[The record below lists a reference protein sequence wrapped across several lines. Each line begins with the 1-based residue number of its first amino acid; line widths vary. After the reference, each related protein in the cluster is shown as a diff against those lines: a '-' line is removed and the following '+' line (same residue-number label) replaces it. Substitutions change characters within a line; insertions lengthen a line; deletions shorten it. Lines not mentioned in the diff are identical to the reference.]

1 MNKLKLAWCGAA
13 AAFMVAGCATAGNL
27 VVTGAGGGLC
37 GIQTVEVKCEP
48 GLFYEWL
55 DSPDLKDVLLRRIRA
70 KLKGSGFKVVKERAD
85 LTVIIKEIV
94 TEDEVVYYDVARV
107 VVVGIRDGQEVL
119 RVEYS
124 QKVDSL
130 TFEALLRPS
139 KTKNQV
145 ADLLAGNIIREIRR
159 QRCR

>member
-1 MNKLKLAWCGAA
+1 MKKAKLALCSVA

-27 VVTGAGGGLC
+27 VVTGAADSLS
-37 GIQTVEVKCEP
+37 GIRTVEVKCGP

-55 DSPDLKDVLLRRIRA
+55 DSPDLKTVLLRRIKAR
-70 KLKGSGFKVVKERAD
+70 LKASGFKVVEERPD
-85 LTVIIKEIV
+85 LTIVIQEIR
-94 TEDEVVYYDVARV
+94 TEDEVVYYDVAKV

-124 QKVDSL
+124 QKVESL
-130 TFEALLRPS
+130 TLQAALRPS

-145 ADLLAGNIIREIRR
+145 ADLLAGNIIREIRGR
-159 QRCR
+159 RR